1 MNPNATITLSVDNGP
16 DVQVRESMRKQQIR
30 TYCPKS
36 GKDVGKVELYV
47 DRTRVLCYRI
57 DRRKPVG
64 QIRQA
69 WLVDNTNQGAEQL
82 LKITGN
88 DTSVKT
94 ALRLEGFSSN
104 DICVDICRMEIAH
117 ADG

>member
-1 MNPNATITLSVDNGP
+1 MNPNNTITLSVDNGP
-16 DVQVRESMRKQQIR
+16 DVQVRESMRKQSIR

-36 GKDVGKVELYV
+36 GKDVGKVDLYV
-47 DRTRVLCYRI
+47 DRNRILLYRV
-57 DRRKPVG
+57 DKRKPLG
-64 QIRQA
+64 QNRLA

-82 LKITGN
+82 LKFTGN

-94 ALRLEGFSSN
+94 ALRLEGYSSN
-104 DICVDICRMEIAH
+104 DICVDICRMEIAQ

>member
-1 MNPNATITLSVDNGP
+1 MNTNSTITLVVDSGP
-16 DVQVRESMRKQQIR
+16 DIQVRESMRKQSIR

-47 DRTRVLCYRI
+47 DRNRILIYRV

-82 LKITGN
+82 LKLTGN
-88 DTSVKT
+88 DTSVKA
-94 ALRLEGFSSN
+94 ALRLEGYSSN
-104 DICVDICRMEIAH
+104 DICVDICRMEIARV
-117 ADG
+117 DG